1 MTRQLLHH
9 LLVETAERS
18 PEATAVAFRGETMT
32 YGTLDA
38 WSDRLAHLLV
48 DVGVRRGDRVG
59 IYREKSSGSV
69 AAIYAILKAG
79 AAYVPLDPHAPPARL
94 AYIARNCGL
103 RWLITAE
110 EKLPLCRQMV
120 EKQAP
125 LEAVILPDVV
135 PARRSDP
142 AETLPPGVRLLA
154 ADAVAAQPASPPA
167 VRGIELDLAYILYT
181 SGSTGEPKGVMISHL
196 NSLAFVR
203 WAHQAIQVRA
213 DDVLSNHA
221 PWHFDLSIFDV
232 FAAVLAGATLAPVPA
247 EMSVFPV
254 QLAEFIAQTGI
265 TVWYSVPS
273 VLNLLLL
280 RGNLKPGAFPRL
292 RTVLFAGEVFPT
304 PHLRRLMGLLPHAR
318 FYNLYGP
325 TETNVCTWYEVPPLP
340 ADRVAAIPIGRAI
353 DNVEVF
359 AMTEE
364 GRVAAPG
371 EVGELYVRGS
381 TVALGYWGDSERT
394 ARGFV
399 SHPSAPFHERVYR
412 TGDLVRQDEQGDY
425 LFLGRRDNQVK
436 SRGYRIELGD
446 VEAAIYAHPEVAECA
461 VAALPDAVVGNR
473 LKAFVVTRG
482 TRPLSPSELVQF
494 CSNLIPRY
502 MVPEEVEFRDRLPKT
517 STGKID
523 RTELVR

>member
-32 YGTLDA
+32 YGALDA

-69 AAIYAILKAG
+69 AAIYALLKAG

-232 FAAVLAGATLAPVPA
+232 FAAVLAGAATLAPVPA

-292 RTVLFAGEVFPT
+292 RTVLFAGEGFPT
-304 PHLRRLMGLLPHAR
+304 PHPRRATGPPPPVPPRCRPPGTELGSWRGGAAPPRRSRRRYSHRPGDRQRGGLRHDRGGPRGRAGRGGGTVRARLHRRPGVLGRLRAHGARLRVPSVCALSRARLPHR
-318 FYNLYGP
+318 RPGP
-325 TETNVCTWYEVPPLP
+325 
-340 ADRVAAIPIGRAI
+340 AG
-353 DNVEVF
+353 
-359 AMTEE
+359 
-364 GRVAAPG
+364 
-371 EVGELYVRGS
+371 
-381 TVALGYWGDSERT
+381 
-394 ARGFV
+394 
-399 SHPSAPFHERVYR
+399 
-412 TGDLVRQDEQGDY
+412 
-425 LFLGRRDNQVK
+425 
-436 SRGYRIELGD
+436 
-446 VEAAIYAHPEVAECA
+446 
-461 VAALPDAVVGNR
+461 
-473 LKAFVVTRG
+473 
-482 TRPLSPSELVQF
+482 
-494 CSNLIPRY
+494 
-502 MVPEEVEFRDRLPKT
+502 
-517 STGKID
+517 
-523 RTELVR
+523 